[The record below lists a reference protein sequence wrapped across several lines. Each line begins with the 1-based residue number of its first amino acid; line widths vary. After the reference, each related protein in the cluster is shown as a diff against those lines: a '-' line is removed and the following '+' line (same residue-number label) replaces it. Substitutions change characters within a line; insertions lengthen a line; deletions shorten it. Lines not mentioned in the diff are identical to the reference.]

1 MFIDLIIILFLF
13 IFKATYNAE
22 QSADLSTLFD
32 VGGIFGGIAA
42 GLFSD
47 MFGKSACTCATM
59 LFLAIPSVSKTV
71 SPYHFLVNK
80 ISLFQLYVYSLA
92 ASANLF
98 VNIGLLLIVGG
109 LVNGP
114 YALITTAVSAELGTH
129 SSLKGNSKALSTVT
143 SIIDGTG
150 SIGKHYKHI

>member
-1 MFIDLIIILFLF
+1 MFIASIIISFLH
-13 IFKATYNAE
+13 IFKAVLTAE

-47 MFGKSACTCATM
+47 LFGKSACTCATM
-59 LFLAIPSVSKTV
+59 LLLAIPSVSATTTF
-71 SPYHFLVNK
+71 YHFSVNK
-80 ISLFQLYVYSLA
+80 IVWFQLYVYSLA
-92 ASANLF
+92 GSANVL
-98 VNIGLLLIVGG
+98 VNMGLLLIVGG

-150 SIGKHYKHI
+150 SIGKN